1 MPHSSRDI
9 HIAWLGHKSTTI
21 GDGLRTYSREVTAGL
36 ASRGVEILF
45 IHHEKDLANGHSS
58 YSLNGHAGF
67 QRRFTI
73 AGAGSRRRLERIL
86 RDHEVDAVHLSA
98 PFSTLDFVLPELCR
112 RIGVPLIVTF
122 HVPFAGDLSR
132 WAALA
137 AIVYRLYA
145 PTLAACDRV
154 IALGRAQRR
163 LLIDL
168 GIPDHLVV
176 VSANGVDIN
185 KYSPG
190 SSMALELFQA
200 ERLFSYVGR
209 VDPEKE
215 VDTLLRAFLAV
226 GPPASMRLVIVGD
239 GIELNRLK
247 RRYRDDRVV
256 FAGTIL
262 DELTRIAILR
272 ASDAFFLPSR
282 VEALSLAMLE
292 AMACGV
298 ATAATRVGNH
308 AEVLEGAGV
317 LLRSTHLFEDLREA
331 MRSFIDTPALCR
343 RLGARARLRA
353 AQLFSLDAHLDV
365 LVGLY
370 ESLLGWG
377 ARAEEIVS

>member
-9 HIAWLGHKSTTI
+9 RIAWLGHKSATI
-21 GDGLRTYSREVTAGL
+21 GDGLRTYSREVTKGL
-36 ASRGVEILF
+36 EKRGVEILF
-45 IHHEKDLANGHSS
+45 VHHEKGLADGHSS
-58 YSLNGHAGF
+58 HSLNGHAGF

-73 AGAGSRRRLERIL
+73 AGAGSRRRLERVL
-86 RDHEVDAVHLSA
+86 RDHGVDAVHLSA
-98 PFSTLDFVLPELCR
+98 PFSTLDFILPELCHR
-112 RIGVPLIVTF
+112 LGIPLIVTF
-122 HVPFAGDLSR
+122 HVPFSGDLSR

-145 PTLAACDRV
+145 PMLSACDRV
-154 IALGRAQRR
+154 IAFGRTQRR

-168 GIPDHLVV
+168 GVPEHLIV
-176 VSANGVDIN
+176 VSPNGVDIE
-185 KYSPG
+185 KYTPG
-190 SSMALELFQA
+190 PSMALQFFQA
-200 ERLFSYVGR
+200 ERIFSYIGR

-215 VDTLLRAFLAV
+215 VETLLRAFLEAR
-226 GPPASMRLVIVGD
+226 PPASLRLLVVGD
-239 GIELNRLK
+239 GVELNRLK

-256 FAGTIL
+256 FTGTIL

-317 LLRSTHLFEDLREA
+317 LLRSTHLLEDLRAA

-343 RLGARARLRA
+343 GLGSHARLRA

-370 ESLLGWG
+370 ESLLGREEQ
-377 ARAEEIVS
+377 AREIV